1 VAIRHI
7 AFDLDGTLIDTRDQ
21 IIESV
26 LACLPQTDR
35 TSQTRKRIKSQVGGS
50 PLAIL
55 KAFGVRGLDRYWK
68 NHARLSAHSKLFFDD
83 TPAVLNELCRR
94 GISISVITSL
104 PARPANMLIE
114 TSGLG
119 RLFSLTD
126 TFASRPYRKPSPQLI
141 TAHLRDF
148 QVDCGDAAYVGDAI
162 GDVRMAIG
170 AGVHAWAVGWSA
182 VPSKDLIGAGA
193 ERILKSV
200 REILAIA

>member
-1 VAIRHI
+1 
-7 AFDLDGTLIDTRDQ
+7 LIDTRDQ
-21 IIESV
+21 ITESI

-35 TSQTRKRIKSQVGGS
+35 TSETRKRIRAQTEGS
-50 PLAIL
+50 PQAIL
-55 KAFGVRGLDRYWK
+55 KGFGIRGLDRYWQ
-68 NHARLSAHSKLFFDD
+68 NHARLSAHSSLFFED
-83 TPAVLNELCRR
+83 TPAVFEELGRR

-119 RLFSLTD
+119 QLFSLTD

-141 TAHLRDF
+141 TAHLH
-148 QVDCGDAAYVGDAI
+148 DCDVECGEAAYVADTI
-162 GDVRMAIG
+162 GDVRMATG

-193 ERILKSV
+193 ERILKTV
-200 REILAIA
+200 REILAIAP